1 MKESDSMQL
10 KNVNGEYLEADIVRY
25 FKNNDTDYLIYS
37 LGETDEAGYVRL
49 YASKIIEG
57 KACIIADSE
66 EWQNITQIIKET
78 VRNNRDGNE
87 LNLMD
92 LDENELTNIALQDTR
107 IFKLQGNLVTLLS
120 ENKHIIEK
128 EEPQEQIEDELEEII
143 EENIDFEEMYK
154 EQVEKCSLL
163 QSRIYSL
170 EEENEKYKSK
180 LESIKDLLEETI
192 ND

>member
-10 KNVNGEYLEADIVRY
+10 KNINGEYLEADIVRY
-25 FKNNDTDYLIYS
+25 FKNNEIDYLIYS

-49 YASKIIEG
+49 YASKIVDD
-57 KACIIADSE
+57 KACIISDSE

-87 LNLMD
+87 LELVDLNENNLY
-92 LDENELTNIALQDTR
+92 NITLQDTR

-120 ENKHIIEK
+120 ENKHV
-128 EEPQEQIEDELEEII
+128 EEEIQEEISEEIEEII
-143 EENIDFEEMYK
+143 EENIDYEELYK
-154 EQVEKCSLL
+154 KQLEKCDLL

-180 LESIKDLLEETI
+180 LETIKDLLEETI
-192 ND
+192 SE

>member
-1 MKESDSMQL
+1 MQL
-10 KNVNGEYLEADIVRY
+10 KNINGEYLEADIVRY
-25 FKNNDTDYLIYS
+25 FKNNETDYLIYS

-49 YASKIIEG
+49 YASKIVDD
-57 KACIIADSE
+57 KACIISDSE

-87 LNLMD
+87 LELVDLNENNLY
-92 LDENELTNIALQDTR
+92 NITLQDTR

-120 ENKHIIEK
+120 ENKHV
-128 EEPQEQIEDELEEII
+128 EEEIQEEISEEIEEII
-143 EENIDFEEMYK
+143 EENIDYEELYK
-154 EQVEKCSLL
+154 KQLEKCDLL

-180 LESIKDLLEETI
+180 LETIKDLLEETI
-192 ND
+192 SE